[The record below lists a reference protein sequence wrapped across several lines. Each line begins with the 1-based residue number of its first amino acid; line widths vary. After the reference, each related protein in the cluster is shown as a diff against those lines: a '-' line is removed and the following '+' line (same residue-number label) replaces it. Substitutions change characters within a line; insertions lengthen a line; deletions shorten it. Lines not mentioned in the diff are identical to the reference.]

1 MPLSCAAWGMGALAA
16 LEAACSA
23 HARRRRRERTKRVAS
38 SSSEEEA
45 MEVGAD
51 VRVNPLDEHTFVRGR
66 RIFATIFAAGRGLI
80 ASLT

>member
-1 MPLSCAAWGMGALAA
+1 MMTV
-16 LEAACSA
+16 EAIKDN
-23 HARRRRRERTKRVAS
+23 E
-38 SSSEEEA
+38 EMIMEEA